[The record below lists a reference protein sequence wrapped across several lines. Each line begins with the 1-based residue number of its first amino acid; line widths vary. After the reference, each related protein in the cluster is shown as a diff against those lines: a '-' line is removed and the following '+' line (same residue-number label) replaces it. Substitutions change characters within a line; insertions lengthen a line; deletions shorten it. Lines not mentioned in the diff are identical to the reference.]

1 MAPASD
7 DPSAPKQVVIKKLS
21 FFETAQKIINKD
33 GLGGLWAGIGP
44 ALTLVINPIIQV
56 RKFTL
61 WISIVGCTDAF
72 SHHLAL
78 CLVYRF

>member
-7 DPSAPKQVVIKKLS
+7 DPFAPKQAAIKKLS
-21 FFETAQKIINKD
+21 FLETAQKIINKD

-56 RKFTL
+56 REFL
-61 WISIVGCTDAF
+61 
-72 SHHLAL
+72 
-78 CLVYRF
+78 Y